1 MVKKAKKVK
10 VKRLTRK
17 RTSAAEVTRLGAAL
31 RALGGLAGS
40 AVGGLIGMPAGG
52 ASVGSSLGAALSRW
66 LGSGDYTVGSNTIV
80 KKVMKGS
87 DSIPM
92 MHQDGQS
99 IVVRHKEY
107 LGEVFGSENFRVNQS
122 FELNPGNSSTFPWL
136 SGVAAHFQEYKIRGL
151 VFHYVPTSGSAVS
164 SLNAALGSVMLQ
176 TSYRSTDT
184 QPTSK
189 VEILNEYCSNESVPS
204 EPFAHPVECDPR
216 ENPFNVQYVRTGAVP
231 TGDSKLLYDL
241 GITHIAVSGQQIT
254 DKALGDLWITYEIEL
269 KKPILESNVTSQVL
283 SRQLEFLTGPFT
295 GSTLFSSI
303 PTSVRGSLE
312 ITTSG
317 NTVTFPKG
325 AIGFYMVTMRI
336 ASTGAGFTAF
346 NAGSSPTYVNCG
358 PANTVGTTTFSR
370 NVLTAGAG
378 TLGSGFAIIGV
389 VILSPTLQ
397 ATVTFPTVTFAGDTI
412 GFVQLSVVPC
422 NAIAP

>member
-1 MVKKAKKVK
+1 
-10 VKRLTRK
+10 
-17 RTSAAEVTRLGAAL
+17 
-31 RALGGLAGS
+31 
-40 AVGGLIGMPAGG
+40 MPAGG
-52 ASVGSSLGAALSRW
+52 ASVGSSLGAALSKW
-66 LGSGDYTVGSNTIV
+66 LGSGDYTVGTNTIV

-87 DSIPM
+87 DSVPM

-107 LGEVFGSENFRVNQS
+107 LGEVFGSEDFRVNQS

-136 SGVAAHFQEYKIRGL
+136 SGVASHFQEYKIRGL

-176 TSYRSTDT
+176 TSYRSSDSS
-184 QPTSK
+184 PNSK
-189 VEILNEYCSNESVPS
+189 VEMLNEYCSNESVPS

-241 GITHIAVSGQQIT
+241 GITHIAVSGQQVT

-269 KKPILESNVTSQVL
+269 KKPVLESNTTTQVL

-295 GSTLFSSI
+295 GSNMLSSAPTTSRGTLQ
-303 PTSVRGSLE
+303 L
-312 ITTSG
+312 TTSG

-325 AIGFYMVTMRI
+325 AIGFYVLVLRL

-346 NAGSSPTYVNCG
+346 NGGAALTLTNCA
-358 PANTVGTTTFSR
+358 PAFTVGTTAYTR

-378 TLGSGFAIIGV
+378 TLGSTFITAGV
-389 VILSPTLQ
+389 LITSPTVQ
-397 ATVTFPTVTFAGDTI
+397 ATATFPTVTFAGDTI
-412 GFVQLSVVPC
+412 GYVQLSVVPC
-422 NAIAP
+422 NAFAT